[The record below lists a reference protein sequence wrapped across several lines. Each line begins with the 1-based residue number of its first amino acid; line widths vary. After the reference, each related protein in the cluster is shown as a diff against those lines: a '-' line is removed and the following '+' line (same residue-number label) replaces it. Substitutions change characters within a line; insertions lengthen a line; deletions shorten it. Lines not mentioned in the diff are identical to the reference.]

1 MNKYEARDNLMHL
14 LKETS
19 SAESK
24 LKIQELFGYIDQT
37 YGETSFYAGA
47 LQKTEQLL
55 EETDLALI
63 DIWKAFCS
71 PTTKEQQMGAMEKH
85 DAVLQRIIA
94 KKRIE
99 T

>member
-1 MNKYEARDNLMHL
+1 MPPMPWMLTQILR
-14 LKETS
+14 
-19 SAESK
+19 
-24 LKIQELFGYIDQT
+24 
-37 YGETSFYAGA
+37 ETSFYAGA

-55 EETDLALI
+55 EETDHALI

-71 PTTKEQQMGAMEKH
+71 PTTKEQQIGAMEKH

-99 T
+99 P